1 MMAVFENLWAI
12 RTNRSK
18 DESKFIFIQ
27 HLFNMPLLHKVI
39 QHHNQLRNM
48 LYWNSLLIVNFYYYL
63 SLSQFFKLHV
73 SSDKWLYSAPIYH
86 LFMQYMFFLLLKFFF
101 ILCVFFIYSR
111 VLEPRWGLKIL
122 LSLYSQISFIQIVRI
137 KLSLGK
143 LKPEYIFILMI
154 WFVSNSSEKKFPPMF
169 YGPLQLIK
177 STVIFEMWQCYL
189 NLLEQQC
196 SFSLVNK
203 THSVVVWLQ
212 GQEFSPNTNVL
223 IVYVAQW
230 TNYQRENI

>member
-1 MMAVFENLWAI
+1 M
-12 RTNRSK
+12 
-18 DESKFIFIQ
+18 
-27 HLFNMPLLHKVI
+27 
-39 QHHNQLRNM
+39 
-48 LYWNSLLIVNFYYYL
+48 

-73 SSDKWLYSAPIYH
+73 SSDKWIYSAPICH
-86 LFMQYMFFLLLKFFF
+86 LFMQYMFFLFLKFFF

-122 LSLYSQISFIQIVRI
+122 LSLFSQISFLQLVRL
-137 KLSLGK
+137 KSSLGK

-154 WFVSNSSEKKFPPMF
+154 WFVSNSPEKKFPPVF
-169 YGPLQLIK
+169 YGPLHLIK

-203 THSVVVWLQ
+203 AHSVVVWLQ

-230 TNYQRENI
+230 SNYQRENI